1 MFEPLLNLIDEMLFN
16 LICKTIAFLFIFF
29 LLYKLRDKK
38 YIIHYLN
45 DLNIQKLRLNQRTF
59 LL

>member
-29 LLYKLRDKK
+29 LLYKSRDKK

-45 DLNIQKLRLNQRTF
+45 DFNIQKLRLNQRTF